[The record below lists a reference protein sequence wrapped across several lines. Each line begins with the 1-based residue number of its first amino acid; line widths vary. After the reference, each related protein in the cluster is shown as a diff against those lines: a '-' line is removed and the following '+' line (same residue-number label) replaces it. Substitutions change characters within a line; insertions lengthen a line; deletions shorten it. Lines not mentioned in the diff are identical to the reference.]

1 MMNEFE
7 SKLPEPKIEAVHT
20 PILNNTDIQEL
31 CDATEDAILVDGG
44 FGWIKPPQRKKLVDY
59 WKGVLLVPERL
70 LIVGKID
77 NIICGSIQLIK
88 PARSNEAQFH
98 LCNLTTFFIASW
110 ARGYGL
116 ARMLIKKAESEAK
129 KNKFTVITLEVRETQ
144 KRAIQIYEQAGF
156 QKSGENP
163 KSVLIDKKYYAGYY
177 FFKELKKND

>member
-1 MMNEFE
+1 MNDFE
-7 SKLPEPKIEAVHT
+7 LKLPKPKIEAKFISV
-20 PILNNTDIQEL
+20 LNNADIEEL

-44 FGWIKPPQRKKLVDY
+44 FGWINPPQRKKLVDY

-88 PARSNEAQFH
+88 PARSNEAQSH

-116 ARMLIKKAESEAK
+116 AKTMIDCTEEIAKEDNIKSLQLA
-129 KNKFTVITLEVRETQ
+129 VRETQ
-144 KRAIQIYEQAGF
+144 DAAIKLFTGKNYI
-156 QKSGENP
+156 KWGENP
-163 KSVLIDKKYYAGYY
+163 YYAYINGSFIKGYY
-177 FFKELKKND
+177 YYKNL